1 MEIVGPSAHLLGC
14 GFGRIKT
21 VLPFGKAEFTK
32 GSSNV
37 GSIGS
42 TLYPSAW
49 FTSFDALELVQDEV
63 DLPAIPVA
71 LATTRSASIWSFFGI
86 PAFEASEPLTLADP
100 ATDQLPSEATEGAD
114 PLDVNGPACPS
125 ARTTPKAKRPLSVA
139 VTCPLR

>member
-1 MEIVGPSAHLLGC
+1 MEIVGPSAHLFGR

-37 GSIGS
+37 GNIGS
-42 TLYPSAW
+42 TLYPSAC

-63 DLPAIPVA
+63 DLPAIAVA
-71 LATTRSASIWSFFGI
+71 FAITRSTSTGSSFGS
-86 PAFEASEPLTLADP
+86 PSYEVTEPVTPADP
-100 ATDQLPSEATEGAD
+100 ATDQLPSEVIEGAD

-125 ARTTPKAKRPLSVA
+125 AWITPSATRPLSNA
-139 VTCPLR
+139 VTCPLL